1 MLLARGLVSGVGQGR
16 PKGEPPVRAL
26 AFPIAIVCL
35 VFGIAADAQTTKSKQ
50 KKKEDLPD
58 VSLQIPDETRPEVKA
73 IIKDNVIAL
82 SSSKPSD
89 RIKAAHVLGEL
100 GEQGKP
106 VRRLLCRAMLDNF
119 TGVRVAAAD
128 ALKNIDPKIQY
139 LAVSYVSEKSESIR
153 GDLLRKIE
161 ALKEDGEPL
170 TPLVEK
176 SAKMSAQAPHVG
188 LLAQE
193 ITTLGAIAKND
204 LSTAKLIISA
214 LNNTDR
220 SVRHSSLQVLGGMKH
235 GRLAT
240 SKIMKLIKTDY
251 PDNRIAGIRALA
263 DLVDPSNEE
272 IVTDAIAGQRYHE
285 EESVRK
291 AVEEALNKIQNK
303 RNP

>member
-1 MLLARGLVSGVGQGR
+1 
-16 PKGEPPVRAL
+16 VRAL
-26 AFPIAIVCL
+26 AFPIAIVWL
-35 VFGIAADAQTTKSKQ
+35 VFAIVVNAQTPKSKQ

-82 SSSKPSD
+82 SSSKQSD

-139 LAVSYVSEKSESIR
+139 LAVSYVSEKNEGGR
-153 GDLLRKIE
+153 GELLRKIE

-176 SAKMSAQAPHVG
+176 SAKTSAQAPQVG

-193 ITTLGAIAKND
+193 ITTLSAIAKND
-204 LSTAKLIISA
+204 PSIARLIRSA
-214 LNNTDR
+214 LDNADS
-220 SVRHSSLQVLGGMKH
+220 SVRYSALQALGGMKH
-235 GRLAT
+235 GRLAI
-240 SKIMKLIKTDY
+240 SKIIKLIKNDNAE
-251 PDNRIAGIRALA
+251 NRIAGIRVLA
-263 DLVDPSNEE
+263 NLVDESTEE
-272 IVTDAIAGQRYHE
+272 IVTDAITDQRYHE
-285 EESVRK
+285 VEGVRK